1 MSNNKLIHLK
11 DLSHLKH
18 LIKLKAAWN
27 QIHKAFD
34 FEPPANLEWVDY
46 TGNAI
51 NKIEN
56 ADRNVFLKC
65 LILDSN
71 NIQQIEGLKHNKC
84 LRTLSLNG
92 NNIDTI
98 ENLDDLHIEELF
110 LQQNRLR
117 KITGLERLPNLKT
130 LDVSKNQISKLKGLH
145 RTESLRFLK
154 IQLNNI
160 AKIGQL
166 SNIENLPLLTD
177 VDLSCN
183 PI

>member
-1 MSNNKLIHLK
+1 M
-11 DLSHLKH
+11 KH

-27 QIHKAFD
+27 QIRKTLD

-56 ADRNVFLKC
+56 ADRNIFLKT

-71 NIQQIEGLKHNKC
+71 NIQQIEGLKSNRC
-84 LRTLSLNG
+84 LRVLSLNG

-98 ENLDDLHIEELF
+98 ENLDDLHLEELY

-130 LDVSKNQISKLKGLH
+130 LDISKNQISKLKGLS
-145 RTESLRFLK
+145 RTDSLRFLRV
-154 IQLNNI
+154 QLNTI
-160 AKIGQL
+160 AKIG
-166 SNIENLPLLTD
+166 
-177 VDLSCN
+177 
-183 PI
+183 